1 MRKDKTTTRV
11 KVVQKVGYNINT
23 RALSL
28 VKNTEGGGGQKETTF
43 FSQVFVNQIERQKRK
58 RLFPP
63 QNQIR
68 SRALVTTTPTG
79 TIHNSLFNK
88 LSNFSR
94 RRVREELLICARFSL
109 RDSLFRAPRKDEE
122 MD

>member
-23 RALSL
+23 RARSL

-58 RLFPP
+58 SLSSSKSDTLS
-63 QNQIR
+63 R
-68 SRALVTTTPTG
+68 SRYDNTTG

-94 RRVREELLICARFSL
+94 RRVREELLTCARFSL
-109 RDSLFRAPRKDEE
+109 RYSLFRAPRKEEE

>member
-23 RALSL
+23 RARSL

-58 RLFPP
+58 PLSSSKSDTLS
-63 QNQIR
+63 R
-68 SRALVTTTPTG
+68 SRYDNTNRYDSQL
-79 TIHNSLFNK
+79 SL
-88 LSNFSR
+88 
-94 RRVREELLICARFSL
+94 
-109 RDSLFRAPRKDEE
+109 
-122 MD
+122 